1 VTKGVGKKRAIRA
14 RLAAAASGLS
24 DRQPNGINADRAQNW
39 ASASAEDV
47 KAPSLIVLDEKAPP
61 WSIPWR
67 RPPQNGDA
75 GSAQPVVNPQIWLD
89 IDRVI
94 LLERNVDRR

>member
-1 VTKGVGKKRAIRA
+1 MTNGASHSGTTGGRAN
-14 RLAAAASGLS
+14 RLF
-24 DRQPNGINADRAQNW
+24 DRQPYGINPDRARNW
-39 ASASAEDV
+39 APASAEDV
-47 KAPSLIVLDEKAPP
+47 KAPSLMVLDGKASPR
-61 WSIPWR
+61 SIPWR